1 MFVHKIICMKKE
13 SIQIKFEGQNHQI
26 DSNTL
31 INTLIHYNTIINISN
46 DYIGDGIRKVNVK
59 INAIEKGSFII
70 DIELVESLVKNI
82 FSSENISY
90 LSNLAGIVG
99 GVYAIYQHKK
109 GKPINNETHIN
120 IDNHNIIINDTTVN
134 IYNNQVVRESIS
146 KSIETANEDS
156 AVEGIKISNKKG
168 EFAHFEKADFKNLI
182 YTDFA
187 EEEKPP
193 QEQKVVIED
202 ATLGIIKLSFE
213 RGKTWEFIYNGFRI
227 SMIVKDDALMNLIDS
242 GTRFAK
248 GDSIKVKL
256 EILQRYNSEYNAYE
270 NKGYRILEFIDH
282 IKSPTQTKIKFK
294 D

>member
-1 MFVHKIICMKKE
+1 MKKE

-109 GKPINNETHIN
+109 GKPINNETHIH

>member
-1 MFVHKIICMKKE
+1 MKKE
-13 SIQIKFEGQNHQI
+13 SIQIKFEGQTHQI

>member
-1 MFVHKIICMKKE
+1 MKKE